1 MPAKSGSGKFLQ
13 KNSDAS
19 KEPTILLS
27 RRTFFPDFN
36 SDRYLTVGMNQ
47 DFKILIEFLDQFGV
61 EAAGRELPEP
71 KTETAVLLE
80 RFARGECSQEE
91 RAEVCRMLRLHPAWL
106 RWLADRVKLARESA
120 GNEPAAV

>member
-1 MPAKSGSGKFLQ
+1 
-13 KNSDAS
+13 
-19 KEPTILLS
+19 
-27 RRTFFPDFN
+27 
-36 SDRYLTVGMNQ
+36 MNQ
-47 DFKILIEFLDQFGV
+47 DFRILIEFLDQFGI

-106 RWLADRVKLARESA
+106 RWLADRVKLARET
-120 GNEPAAV
+120 AAV

>member
-1 MPAKSGSGKFLQ
+1 
-13 KNSDAS
+13 
-19 KEPTILLS
+19 
-27 RRTFFPDFN
+27 
-36 SDRYLTVGMNQ
+36 MNQ

-106 RWLADRVKLARESA
+106 RWLADRVKLAREA
-120 GNEPAAV
+120 GRGEAVTA

>member
-1 MPAKSGSGKFLQ
+1 
-13 KNSDAS
+13 
-19 KEPTILLS
+19 
-27 RRTFFPDFN
+27 
-36 SDRYLTVGMNQ
+36 MNQ

>member
-1 MPAKSGSGKFLQ
+1 MPADSESGKNLQKISVFLFLQ
-13 KNSDAS
+13 KS
-19 KEPTILLS
+19 KHPAHFFS
-27 RRTFFPDFN
+27 RFVSERH
-36 SDRYLTVGMNQ
+36 LTVGMNK
-47 DFKILIEFLDQFGV
+47 DFKILIEFLDQFGI

-106 RWLADRVKLARESA
+106 RWLADRVKLAREA
-120 GNEPAAV
+120 RPEPVGV